1 MATTA
6 PDVRAVGRAE
16 LPQTYR
22 LGHQARGL
30 FCARADPSP
39 KKPRT
44 EHTMTTET
52 TIEPTPAGDLTELR
66 DRINTID
73 DAIIELWRE
82 RSQVSKQV
90 GKMRMDAGG
99 TRLAL
104 ERERQ
109 ICERFST
116 ALGEDG
122 TALAMLL
129 LRAGRGKL

>member
-1 MATTA
+1 MA
-6 PDVRAVGRAE
+6 
-16 LPQTYR
+16 
-22 LGHQARGL
+22 
-30 FCARADPSP
+30 
-39 KKPRT
+39 
-44 EHTMTTET
+44 TET
-52 TIEPTPAGDLTELR
+52 TTATVSAEAASTSAGDLAQLR
-66 DRINTID
+66 DRINNID
-73 DAIIELWRE
+73 DAIISLWRE

-90 GKMRMDAGG
+90 GKLRMDAGG

>member
-1 MATTA
+1 
-6 PDVRAVGRAE
+6 
-16 LPQTYR
+16 
-22 LGHQARGL
+22 
-30 FCARADPSP
+30 
-39 KKPRT
+39 
-44 EHTMTTET
+44 MTTET